1 MEIIIVLI
9 AFLATVIGSI
19 SGIGGG
25 VIIKPVMDAISGLNM
40 STISFLSG
48 NTVLAMTII
57 SLLKSAKEPIK
68 PEAGLAIPLSLG
80 AVFGGIVGKS
90 LFSFVQSVASN
101 NAGVGLV
108 QNIIMII
115 LTVTVFFYIQNKAKI
130 TTINVKNPLLRVMI
144 GFCLGLASAFLGIG
158 GGPINIMVL
167 SYFFSQDS
175 KKAAITSLCIIFFS
189 QTANLITNLVTHSI
203 PSFNAYLLVS
213 MMVAAILG
221 ATCGRK
227 LNKKL
232 DNKQVDK
239 LFQILMIIIILL
251 SIYNAIKFGI
261 AL

>member
-9 AFLATVIGSI
+9 AFLATIVGSI

-48 NTVLAMTII
+48 NTVLAMTIV
-57 SLLKSAKEPIK
+57 SLLRSAKEPVK
-68 PEAGLAIPLSLG
+68 PSANLAIPLSIG

-90 LFSFVQSVASN
+90 LFGLVQQVFPN

-108 QNIIMII
+108 QNIIMVI
-115 LTVTVFFYIQNKAKI
+115 LTVTVFFYIQYKAKI
-130 TTINVKNPLLRVMI
+130 KTLSVKNPVACIAI
-144 GFCLGLASAFLGIG
+144 GLGLGLASAFLGIG

-175 KKAAITSLCIIFFS
+175 KKSAITSLCIIFFS
-189 QTANLITNLVTHSI
+189 QVSNLVTNIVTGSI
-203 PSFNAYLLVS
+203 PEFNIYLLAA
-213 MMVAAILG
+213 MIVAAVVG
-221 ATCGRK
+221 ATVGRK

-232 DNKQVDK
+232 DNKQVDR
-239 LFQILMIIIILL
+239 LFQVLMLIIILL
-251 SIYNAIKFGI
+251 SVYNAVKFG
-261 AL
+261 LSL

>member
-130 TTINVKNPLLRVMI
+130 TTINVKNPILRVII
-144 GFCLGLASAFLGIG
+144 GFCLGLASAFLGIE
-158 GGPINIMVL
+158 I
-167 SYFFSQDS
+167 
-175 KKAAITSLCIIFFS
+175 
-189 QTANLITNLVTHSI
+189 
-203 PSFNAYLLVS
+203 
-213 MMVAAILG
+213 
-221 ATCGRK
+221 GRASCRER
-227 LNKKL
+227 
-232 DNKQVDK
+232 V
-239 LFQILMIIIILL
+239 
-251 SIYNAIKFGI
+251 
-261 AL
+261 

>member
-130 TTINVKNPLLRVMI
+130 TTINVKNPILREI
-144 GFCLGLASAFLGIG
+144 GRAH
-158 GGPINIMVL
+158 V
-167 SYFFSQDS
+167 
-175 KKAAITSLCIIFFS
+175 
-189 QTANLITNLVTHSI
+189 
-203 PSFNAYLLVS
+203 
-213 MMVAAILG
+213 
-221 ATCGRK
+221 
-227 LNKKL
+227 
-232 DNKQVDK
+232 
-239 LFQILMIIIILL
+239 
-251 SIYNAIKFGI
+251 
-261 AL
+261 